1 MKTGIQG
8 GALLCAMLLTTVPG
22 PVRATGDGFA
32 VAVTVDDLPA
42 HGPLPRGLTRA
53 GIARAYADTLRRHG
67 VPEAFG
73 FVNARGLADEPDSAA
88 ALDLWRAAGY
98 PLGNHTYGHL
108 GLSQAAT
115 LDAWIDDAVRNE
127 PVLAARMEGADWRW
141 LRYPFLDAGAGARH
155 DGALAWLHGHG
166 YRIADVTLGFHDWA
180 YSAPYA
186 RCLDQ
191 GDDAAIAAMRAGFLR
206 RVDQQI
212 ARSKALSRRVYGR
225 VIPQV
230 LLTHIG
236 AWSAATL
243 PQVMARLDAAG
254 ARYVTLAQA
263 QADAAYRDGG
273 PRAGNGALM
282 ERRAKEL
289 GVDTAGLPE
298 VEPVAPLEEV
308 CR

>member
-1 MKTGIQG
+1 MITSIRGA
-8 GALLCAMLLTTVPG
+8 ALLFASMLAGAPG
-22 PVRATGDGFA
+22 PAIAADDGFA

-53 GIARAYADTLRRHG
+53 AIAGAYAGTLRAHG

-88 ALDLWRAAGY
+88 ALALWRAAGY

-108 GLSQAAT
+108 GLSQAPS
-115 LDAWIDDAVRNE
+115 LDAWTDDVARNE
-127 PVLAARMEGADWRW
+127 PALAARMGAGDWHW
-141 LRYPFLDAGAGARH
+141 LRYPFLDAGAGPRH
-155 DGALAWLHGHG
+155 DGALAWLQRRG
-166 YRIADVTLGFHDWA
+166 YRIADVTLGFDDWA

-186 RCLDQ
+186 RCLDK
-191 GDDAAIAAMRAGFLR
+191 GDAVAIAAMRDGFLR

-230 LLTHIG
+230 LLTHVG

-243 PQVMARLDAAG
+243 PQVLARLDAAG
-254 ARYVTLAQA
+254 AHYVTLAQA
-263 QADAAYRDGG
+263 QADAAYRDTG
-273 PRAGNGALM
+273 PRSGNGALM
-282 ERRAKEL
+282 ERRAGEL

-298 VEPVAPLEEV
+298 VEPVAPLDGV